1 MDNATKARIFE
12 PFFTTKERGK
22 GTGLGLATV
31 YGIIRQSGGY
41 IWVYSEVAKGTTFKV
56 YIPRVKEVLSEVQPE
71 ISSPLPLGS
80 GTILLVEDEDSL
92 RELSHRLLE
101 GMGYAVIEAANGAD
115 AIRIAGQ
122 CADRIQ
128 LLVTD
133 VVMPGMSGRELAELL
148 VASHSQMKVLYVSGH
163 TDDVIM
169 HYAILKPG
177 VAFLQKPFTR
187 DGLAKKIQEVLGET
201 GGTTDRCVGASQ

>member
-1 MDNATKARIFE
+1 MV
-12 PFFTTKERGK
+12 
-22 GTGLGLATV
+22 ATV
-31 YGIIRQSGGY
+31 YGIIRQNGGY

-56 YIPRVKEVLSEVQPE
+56 YIPRVKEMLSEVQSE
-71 ISSPLPLGS
+71 ISTPLPLGS

-101 GMGYAVIEAANGAD
+101 GMGYAVIEADGAE

-148 VASHSQMKVLYVSGH
+148 VASHSQMKALYVSGH
-163 TDDVIM
+163 TDDVTSGI
-169 HYAILKPG
+169 
-177 VAFLQKPFTR
+177 
-187 DGLAKKIQEVLGET
+187 
-201 GGTTDRCVGASQ
+201 TDRCVGASQ

>member
-1 MDNATKARIFE
+1 MNLAINGRDAVPRS
-12 PFFTTKERGK
+12 GK
-22 GTGLGLATV
+22 LVIET
-31 YGIIRQSGGY
+31 
-41 IWVYSEVAKGTTFKV
+41 TTFKV
-56 YIPRVKEVLSEVQPE
+56 YIPRVKEMLSEVQPD
-71 ISSPLPLGS
+71 ISITLPLGL
-80 GTILLVEDEDSL
+80 GTILLVEDQDSL

-101 GMGYAVIEAANGAD
+101 GMGYAVIEAPNGAE
-115 AIRIAGQ
+115 AIRIACQ

-148 VASHSQMKVLYVSGH
+148 VASHSQMKVLYMSGH

-187 DGLAKKIQEVLGET
+187 DGLPKKIQEVLGET